1 MKKLLFIINMR
12 SGKGQMNHN
21 ALSVIDS
28 FIKHGYKVRVHTTQ
42 GERDATRLLA
52 REGMQYDLICVSGGD
67 GTLNESVSGLMKG
80 NLSIPILYLPA
91 GSTNDFARSLAIP
104 SDPHAALKS
113 CLEGKAFSCD
123 VGAFLAPG
131 DGKDGRDY
139 IRNFVY
145 VAAFGA
151 FTEVSYDTPQNLKN
165 TFGHSAYIM
174 RALQSIPKI
183 KPMHLQIEY
192 GKEQI
197 EGEFLYGMITNSHSV
212 GGLIKLESERIS
224 LSDGVFEVTLIM
236 NPNNPSELTQMLID
250 LAQQNETSTRF
261 IYRLQTDRIRIR
273 SEEAIPWTIDGEN
286 GGEHR
291 EVILENIHHGI
302 TILVPEEEAIRLE
315 QREESTKEFVKEE
328 MEEQNE
334 TGDWK

>member
-12 SGKGQMNHN
+12 SGKGQMIHH
-21 ALSVIDS
+21 ALPVIDR
-28 FIKHGYKVRVHTTQ
+28 FIKYGYEVRVHITQ
-42 GERDATRLLA
+42 GERDATRLVA
-52 REGMQYDLICVSGGD
+52 KEGAEYDLLGISGGD
-67 GTLNESVSGLMKG
+67 GTLNEVVSGLRKG
-80 NLSIPILYLPA
+80 NLNIPMIYLPA
-91 GSTNDFARSLAIP
+91 GSTNDFARSLAIS
-104 SDPHAALKS
+104 SDPYQALKS
-113 CLEGKAFSCD
+113 CMEGKAFPCD
-123 VGAFLAPG
+123 VGSFFAAG
-131 DGKDGRDY
+131 DGKDGRDFH
-139 IRNFVY
+139 RNFVY

-224 LSDGVFEVTLIM
+224 LSDGLFEVTLIM

-250 LAQQNETSTRF
+250 LAQQNETSTKF

-273 SEEAIPWTIDGEN
+273 SEERIPWTLDGEN
-286 GGEHR
+286 GGEHK
-291 EVILENIHHGI
+291 EVTLENRHHGI
-302 TILVPEEEAIRLE
+302 TILVPEEEAMRLE
-315 QREESTKEFVKEE
+315 EREENTKEFVKEE
-328 MEEQNE
+328 LEEQNE
-334 TGDWK
+334 TGDRK